1 MAKCKII
8 KELANGQSSL
18 KTALKRAKVLMNSL
32 NDKRALAWVNSEL
45 VGYNSSDRLPDYRLK
60 RGVLTGSYF
69 KGSMAAHMK
78 WTGVS
83 IPLGNM
89 PEDIQN
95 QLLTVQFPES
105 VEALQLMLNVANQE
119 GSSLGKQI
127 PADFFSYI
135 AQCNKDPYMM
145 ITAAQV
151 KLNSSSIQQILDCV
165 ENKLLD
171 TLLILEDA
179 FGDLDDLDIA
189 FDSEDAQ
196 VGSEIVEQI
205 VFNIYDDHSI
215 TVGERA
221 NVKDSLLQQMPD
233 C

>member
-1 MAKCKII
+1 
-8 KELANGQSSL
+8 
-18 KTALKRAKVLMNSL
+18 
-32 NDKRALAWVNSEL
+32 
-45 VGYNSSDRLPDYRLK
+45 
-60 RGVLTGSYF
+60 
-69 KGSMAAHMK
+69 MK

>member
-1 MAKCKII
+1 MAKSKII

-95 QLLTVQFPES
+95 QLLIVQFPES

-127 PADFFSYI
+127 PADFFPYI

-151 KLNSSSIQQILDCV
+151 KLNSSCIQQILDCV

>member
-1 MAKCKII
+1 MAKSQII
-8 KELANGQSSL
+8 KDLANGNSSL
-18 KTALKRAKVLMNSL
+18 KTTLKRAKVLMSGL
-32 NDKRALAWVNSEL
+32 NDKRALAWVDSEL
-45 VGYNSSDRLPDYRLK
+45 TGYSASDKVPDYRLK
-60 RGVLTGSYF
+60 RGMLTGSYF

-89 PEDIQN
+89 PEDLQN
-95 QLLTVQFPES
+95 QLLTVQFLES
-105 VEALQLMLNVANQE
+105 VEALQLMLSTANQE

-127 PADFFSYI
+127 SADLFPYI
-135 AQCNKDPYMM
+135 AQCNEDPYMM

-179 FGDLDDLDIA
+179 FGPLDELDISIA
-189 FDSEDAQ
+189 ETDVEDSNK
-196 VGSEIVEQI
+196 VVEQI
-205 VFNIYDDHSI
+205 IFNIYDDHSVTI
-215 TVGERA
+215 GEKA
-221 NVKDSLLQQMPD
+221 TVKDTVIK
-233 C
+233 